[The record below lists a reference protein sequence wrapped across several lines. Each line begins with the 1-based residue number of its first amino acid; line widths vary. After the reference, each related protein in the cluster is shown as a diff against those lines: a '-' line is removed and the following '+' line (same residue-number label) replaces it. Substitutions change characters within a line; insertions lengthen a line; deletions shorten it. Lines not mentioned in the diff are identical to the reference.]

1 MKHKVYYFVG
11 FFQSI
16 LLKLAFPVFKLFT
29 TKEKGCVIGVSEM
42 AKMIFLIGNIIPDAK
57 TVCLDENKFFNLNYD
72 YRISKVNKYLY
83 AIKRVI
89 YGPILLAYLS
99 NKYDV
104 FIYLW
109 STGFLLDRD
118 FDYRFLSKK
127 NRKIVT
133 IFVGDDIRSP
143 VKLGELLKELEYDG
157 FLEYVG
163 AANPHYLTSDYE
175 ERKKRIA
182 ELSDKYSDICFS
194 LPVDQASY
202 LKSKQYFLPFAYDR
216 HDFNRND
223 AKFLN
228 IKKVKVLHA
237 PSNPLVKGTPLV
249 RAAVKKL
256 QEDGYDFEYKELID
270 VPNQQVLSELRDS
283 HVVLNQFYAFA
294 PGVFGIE
301 AMANHCAVLM
311 SADFNI
317 ETELPQS
324 AKGAWLI
331 TGYWQIYDNLK
342 FLLDHP
348 SEIKKFA
355 DTGYEF
361 ALNNYSYE
369 NASES
374 IMNVFTENGI
384 DL

>member
-1 MKHKVYYFVG
+1 M
-11 FFQSI
+11 
-16 LLKLAFPVFKLFT
+16 
-29 TKEKGCVIGVSEM
+29 
-42 AKMIFLIGNIIPDAK
+42 
-57 TVCLDENKFFNLNYD
+57 
-72 YRISKVNKYLY
+72 
-83 AIKRVI
+83 
-89 YGPILLAYLS
+89 
-99 NKYDV
+99 
-104 FIYLW
+104 
-109 STGFLLDRD
+109 
-118 FDYRFLSKK
+118 
-127 NRKIVT
+127 
-133 IFVGDDIRSP
+133 
-143 VKLGELLKELEYDG
+143 
-157 FLEYVG
+157 
-163 AANPHYLTSDYE
+163 
-175 ERKKRIA
+175 
-182 ELSDKYSDICFS
+182 
-194 LPVDQASY
+194 
-202 LKSKQYFLPFAYDR
+202 
-216 HDFNRND
+216 
-223 AKFLN
+223 
-228 IKKVKVLHA
+228 
-237 PSNPLVKGTPLV
+237 